1 MPGLAERRRQA
12 EVMDQPGLD
21 RGEHTQALEALR
33 RINRISL
40 VADTLWKEI
49 RAYCKAHPG
58 PVRLLDVA
66 TGGGDLPIRLAR
78 KARAEGID
86 LEVSACDISPVALA
100 HAEEQAR
107 VAGVPVRFFLHDGIA
122 AAPPQGYNILTST
135 LFLHHLD
142 EPEAIAF
149 LRGLGESGDLVL
161 VDDLERSRLGYWL
174 AWLGVRLLSRSKVAH
189 VDGPMSVEGAFT
201 LAEARRLADEAGWT
215 RTSLRRRWP
224 CRFLLI
230 ARRP

>member
-1 MPGLAERRRQA
+1 MPGLTARRRQP

-21 RGEHTQALEALR
+21 QGEHKQALNALR
-33 RINRISL
+33 RINRVSL

-49 RAYCKAHPG
+49 RAYCKTHPG

-66 TGGGDLPIRLAR
+66 TGGGDLPIRLAGFA
-78 KARAEGID
+78 KAEGID
-86 LEVSACDISPVALA
+86 LEVSACDISPTALG
-100 HAEEQAR
+100 HAEEAAR
-107 VAGVPVRFFLHDGIA
+107 QAGVSVQFFLHDGIA
-122 AAPPQGYNILTST
+122 AAPPPGYNILTST

-142 EPEAIAF
+142 EPEAVGF
-149 LRGLGESGDLVL
+149 LKGLGESGDLVL

-201 LAEARRLADEAGWT
+201 IPEARELARKAGWSNP
-215 RTSLRRRWP
+215 SLRRRWP

-230 ARRP
+230 QRRL